1 MKSKRMM
8 FLKPIILT
16 TAILT
21 FAIPANAVNPRIILA
36 KGEVLLKRNGWSSY
50 RQINVGARLYSKD
63 LILAKQGTKVVILCP
78 NQVTWEVPSGRI
90 WGALSGCPKKRN
102 IARGDRLAPGIL
114 GGANPNIPYIIS
126 PRRSLLLDS
135 KPTLRWNGV
144 PGAASYTV
152 SLTGATGFTWEQQV
166 SDTQITYTG
175 EPSLEPGIF
184 YSLVIKA
191 ATGES
196 SQDEKASGLGF
207 MLLNVTDIE
216 KVKTDIK
223 QITKRELADN
233 DEAQAL
239 ALASI
244 YNDYVLT
251 SESAKAYNL
260 NAEDIETYSLSVKA
274 IEVLEDLIQKNNKT
288 PSVHRLLG
296 DLYWHSGLQLL
307 AEAQY
312 IKVVELA
319 DTTKDLEELAQARF
333 KLAEIYTVI
342 GDLDKAYQWLRK
354 ARLSYAFL
362 GDKDTVDLIEEQ
374 LDELNQKIRY

>member
-8 FLKPIILT
+8 FLKTIILT
-16 TAILT
+16 TAILALT
-21 FAIPANAVNPRIILA
+21 TPASAVNPRIIVA
-36 KGEVLLKRNGWSSY
+36 KGEVLLKRNAWSSY

-63 LILAKQGTKVVILCP
+63 LILAKRGTKVVILCP

-102 IARGDRLAPGIL
+102 RARSDRLPPGIL
-114 GGANPNIPYIIS
+114 GGTNPNIPYIIS

-144 PGAASYTV
+144 PGATTYTV
-152 SLTGATGFTWEQQV
+152 SLTSATGFKWEQQV
-166 SDTQITYTG
+166 SDTQVTY
-175 EPSLEPGIF
+175 PSKPPLEPGVL
-184 YSLVIKA
+184 YSLVVKA
-191 ATGES
+191 DTGES

-207 MLLNVTDIE
+207 MLLNDTDIE

-223 QITKRELADN
+223 QITRRELADN

-244 YNDYVLT
+244 YTDYILT
-251 SESAKAYNL
+251 SESAKAYDL
-260 NAEDIETYSLSVKA
+260 NAEDIETYSLNVKA
-274 IEVLEDLIQKNNKT
+274 IEVLEDLIQKNNET
-288 PSVHRLLG
+288 PSVYRLLG

-312 IKVVELA
+312 IKVIELA

-342 GDLDKAYQWLRK
+342 GDFDKAHQWLK
-354 ARLSYAFL
+354 QARLSYAFL
-362 GDKDTVDLIEEQ
+362 GDKDTVALIEEQ
-374 LDELNQKIRY
+374 LDELNQ